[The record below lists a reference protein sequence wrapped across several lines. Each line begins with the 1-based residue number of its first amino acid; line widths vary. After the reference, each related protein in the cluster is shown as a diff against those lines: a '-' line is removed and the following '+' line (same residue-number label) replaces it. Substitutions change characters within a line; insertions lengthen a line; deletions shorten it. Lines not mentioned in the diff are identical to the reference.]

1 MPIPRYETESDVLA
15 EPKKILPEEGEVF
28 GFGKIHGHWK
38 IGGADT
44 DERFVVAHYP
54 IAPRTL
60 VAPPHCH
67 HNEDEYSYV
76 LEGTLSALLGDE
88 VKTVEPGTWIV
99 KPRGQ
104 WHALWNAEDVPCRVI
119 EIVSPAGFE
128 DYFREVAATEG
139 DMEQL
144 AQINEKYAIEMDFE
158 SVPALCER
166 FGLTFPEL

>member
-1 MPIPRYETESDVLA
+1 MPIPRYETESDVLD
-15 EPKKILPEEGEVF
+15 EPKMILPEEGEAF

-44 DERFVVAHYP
+44 GERFVAAHYP
-54 IAPRTL
+54 IPPRTL

-76 LEGTLSALLGDE
+76 LEGTLSALVGDE
-88 VKTVEPGTWIV
+88 VVTAEPGTWIV

-104 WHALWNAEDVPCRVI
+104 WHALWNAEDTPCRVI

-128 DYFREVAATEG
+128 DYFREVAAAEG
-139 DMEQL
+139 DLERLM
-144 AQINEKYAIEMDFE
+144 QINEKYEIEMDLE
-158 SVPALCER
+158 GVPALCER